1 MRIIH
6 TLLSDAQID
15 YIDSLINEDDIMNR
29 TEAVRKII
37 REHIEAHK

>member
-6 TLLSDAQID
+6 TLLSDTQID

-29 TEAVRKII
+29 TEALRTII